1 VVTKTF
7 SGKVSAQSE
16 PEETITIT
24 VTKPDGEKD
33 VFTTTTDA
41 DGAFTTTRDYPAGKG
56 YSVVFHVDADADYTA
71 ADSEVISFDVEPTP
85 RTITG
90 SVT

>member
-7 SGKVSAQSE
+7 SGEVSAQSA
-16 PEETITIT
+16 PGETVTIT
-24 VTKPDGEKD
+24 VTKPDGETD
-33 VFTTTTDA
+33 VFTAKTDEN
-41 DGAFTTTRDYPAGKG
+41 GAFSTTRDYPVGTG

-71 ADSEVISFDVEPTP
+71 ADSEVITFDVGPIP

-90 SVT
+90 KVT